1 MTDQILSQEEID
13 ALLSSMDKGE
23 VDLEVEKEKVKVEP
37 YDLTSQSI
45 MIRDQ
50 FSALDEVY
58 DRFIS
63 SLKESLSSSLL
74 RPMEVKFVSMEML
87 RFGQFMKAFSNPTSF
102 NIFNMEPLIGSALL
116 AIERDLVFSLID
128 CMFGGEGKPLKQVRE
143 FTLIEQR
150 MIRKFVD
157 DVLNELEKAW
167 QIIYSLR
174 FDLKKT
180 ETKPEFVHL
189 LGANDLVIT
198 VIFSINGGEISGNIH
213 LCISYLML
221 EPIKDKLT
229 SSYLIKAELE
239 NTWSAQLQELL
250 KETQVNISAE
260 LGETTNQKVRDLLNL
275 QPGDVI
281 KLNTGPQGAVRVKIE
296 GIPKYLGFPGV
307 MRGNKAIQILSLLQ
321 QNGGV
326 NRHG

>member
-1 MTDQILSQEEID
+1 
-13 ALLSSMDKGE
+13 
-23 VDLEVEKEKVKVEP
+23 
-37 YDLTSQSI
+37 
-45 MIRDQ
+45 
-50 FSALDEVY
+50 
-58 DRFIS
+58 
-63 SLKESLSSSLL
+63 
-74 RPMEVKFVSMEML
+74 MEVKFVSMEML